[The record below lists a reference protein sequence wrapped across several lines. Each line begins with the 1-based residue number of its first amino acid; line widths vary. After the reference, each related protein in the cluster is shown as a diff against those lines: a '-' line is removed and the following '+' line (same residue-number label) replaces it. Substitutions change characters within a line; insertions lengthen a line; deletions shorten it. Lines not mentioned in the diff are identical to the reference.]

1 MNREELEELIRYHL
15 NETRCLCNKYCNEDN
30 RLFSTSDEKI
40 KELNI
45 LINELTKKR
54 DRLVEL
60 KKIASSNILKKV

>member
-1 MNREELEELIRYHL
+1 MNREELEELMRYHL
-15 NETRCLCNKYCNEDN
+15 NETRCLCNKYCNDDN

-60 KKIASSNILKKV
+60 KKMPLAIFKKKV